1 MFGSDW
7 PVFTVISVVY
17 FQHILKIF
25 GVERCMFGSDW
36 PVFTMAHAKY
46 KDIYGLLQ
54 TCLSGIGEDD
64 KLKIFREN
72 AIKFYNLQIDS

>member
-1 MFGSDW
+1 
-7 PVFTVISVVY
+7 
-17 FQHILKIF
+17 
-25 GVERCMFGSDW
+25 MFGSDW